1 MTTKALLGGELSKRK
16 RHPKRWRSA
25 YVVQWQKLPTTEAL
39 VQKEGGPKMY
49 VSVEYKFSDQ
59 PTSNRIEHALLIL
72 LENLHVQGSI
82 AATAKHL
89 GRSYRYVWGELKYWE
104 EQLGTQL
111 VVWGRS
117 SGGAVL
123 TDQALEFLQAMTLAQ
138 KALEESVLAIKSS
151 VLHNI
156 MVLKSN

>member
-1 MTTKALLGGELSKRK
+1 
-16 RHPKRWRSA
+16 
-25 YVVQWQKLPTTEAL
+25 
-39 VQKEGGPKMY
+39 MY
-49 VSVEYKFSDQ
+49 ISVEYKFSDQ

-72 LENLHVQGSI
+72 LESLHVQGSI
-82 AATAKHL
+82 AAAAKHL

-123 TDQALEFLQAMTLAQ
+123 TEHAIEFLHAMSLAQ
-138 KALEESVLAIKSS
+138 KALEESVVTIKSS
-151 VLHNI
+151 VLHNTLL
-156 MVLKSN
+156 LKSKNKRKTLNPPLNSRQ

>member
-1 MTTKALLGGELSKRK
+1 
-16 RHPKRWRSA
+16 
-25 YVVQWQKLPTTEAL
+25 
-39 VQKEGGPKMY
+39 VQKEGGPKVY

-59 PTSNRIEHALLIL
+59 PTSNRVEHALLIL
-72 LENLHVQGSI
+72 LESLHVQGSI
-82 AATAKHL
+82 AAAAKHL

-117 SGGAVL
+117 SHGAVL
-123 TDQALEFLQAMTLAQ
+123 TVQALEFLQAMTLAQ

-156 MVLKSN
+156 LLLKSNQ

>member
-1 MTTKALLGGELSKRK
+1 
-16 RHPKRWRSA
+16 
-25 YVVQWQKLPTTEAL
+25 
-39 VQKEGGPKMY
+39 MY

-72 LENLHVQGSI
+72 LESLHVQGSI
-82 AATAKHL
+82 AAAAKHL

-123 TDQALEFLQAMTLAQ
+123 TVQALEFIQAMSLAQ
-138 KALEESVLAIKSS
+138 KALEASVMAIKSS
-151 VLHNI
+151 VLYNTLL
-156 MVLKSN
+156 LKSKK